1 MYNNII
7 SDGKRR
13 FNEEE
18 DINNSYTDFVFY
30 RC

>member
-13 FNEEE
+13 FNEE